1 MATYK
6 NDIILIAGSGDFA
19 FEAANYLNSK
29 NRLNQI
35 ILLSKNSKISKIYKN
50 TVSYFD
56 IRDIENL
63 VKFLKE
69 IFITKVLIIGYVQL
83 PPIKEIKLSLTSKLV
98 LSKNFF
104 LNDIN
109 NQSKILKKFI
119 ESKNLKLL
127 SQKIIFNDLLINYS
141 DQNIKNDHKNIHKYI
156 LKNSSLIR
164 KIFSLNLSQS
174 LVMDGDRI
182 ITIEDIF
189 GTNNMINKFK
199 SINKNFKNLIFIKS
213 IKKDQINEIDFP
225 IIGSQT
231 LELLIKY
238 KFKNLNKE
246 FKNLIFIKSIKK
258 DQINEIDFPII
269 GNQTL
274 DLLIKFNFK
283 AVCLLNKKIIVAN
296 KSSFIEN
303 INKSKL
309 SLIVI

>member
-1 MATYK
+1 LAIYK

-19 FEAANYLNSK
+19 FEAASFLK
-29 NRLNQI
+29 KKEKVNQI
-35 ILLSKNSKISKIYKN
+35 VLLSKNIKISKSFKDI
-50 TVSYFD
+50 VSYFD

-63 VKFLKE
+63 IKFIKSKLINK
-69 IFITKVLIIGYVQL
+69 ILIIGYVEL
-83 PPIKEIKLSLTSKLV
+83 PPIKEIKLSFSSKLI

-104 LNDIN
+104 FNDIN

-119 ESKNLKLL
+119 ESKNIKLL
-127 SQKIIFNDLLINYS
+127 SQKNIFNEMLINYS
-141 DQNIKNDHKNIHKYI
+141 DQNIKKEHKKIYEYTV
-156 LKNSSLIR
+156 KNSHIIR
-164 KIFSLNLSQS
+164 KIFSINLSQS

-199 SINKNFKNLIFIKS
+199 NINKQFKNLIFIKS
-213 IKKDQINEIDFP
+213 VKKDQINEIDFP
-225 IIGSQT
+225 V
-231 LELLIKY
+231 
-238 KFKNLNKE
+238 
-246 FKNLIFIKSIKK
+246 
-258 DQINEIDFPII
+258 I

-283 AVCLLNKKIIVAN
+283 AICLLNKNIIIAN

-303 INKSKL
+303 INKSRL

>member
-1 MATYK
+1 LATYK

-19 FEAANYLNSK
+19 FEAANFLNSK
-29 NRLNQI
+29 KRLNHI
-35 ILLSKNSKISKIYKN
+35 ILLSNNFKITKSFNNIVSNFDVRDLEKIILLIKKRII
-50 TVSYFD
+50 S
-56 IRDIENL
+56 
-63 VKFLKE
+63 
-69 IFITKVLIIGYVQL
+69 KVLIIGYVQL
-83 PPIKEIKLSLTSKLV
+83 PPISEIKLSLSSKLI

-127 SQKIIFNDLLINYS
+127 SQKIIFDKLLINYS
-141 DQNIKNDHKNIHKYI
+141 DQKLRIDHKNIYKNI
-156 LKNSSLIR
+156 LKNSSVIK

-182 ITIEDIF
+182 IAIEDIF
-189 GTNNMINKFK
+189 GTDNMIKKFK
-199 SINKNFKNLIFIKS
+199 HLNKQFKNLVFIKS

-225 IIGSQT
+225 IM
-231 LELLIKY
+231 
-238 KFKNLNKE
+238 
-246 FKNLIFIKSIKK
+246 
-258 DQINEIDFPII
+258 

-283 AVCLLNKKIIVAN
+283 AICLLNKNIIISN
-296 KSSFIEN
+296 KDIFIKN

>member
-1 MATYK
+1 LATYK

-19 FEAANYLNSK
+19 FEAANFLSDK
-29 NRLNQI
+29 NRLNHI
-35 ILLSKNSKISKIYKN
+35 ILLSKNYKITKSFKN
-50 TVSYFD
+50 NFSNFD
-56 IRDIENL
+56 VRDLEKLIL
-63 VKFLKE
+63 
-69 IFITKVLIIGYVQL
+69 FIKKRIISKVLIIGYVQL
-83 PPIKEIKLSLTSKLV
+83 PPISEIKLSLSSKII

-119 ESKNLKLL
+119 ESKKLLLL
-127 SQKIIFNDLLINYS
+127 SQKNIFDKLLISNS
-141 DQNIKNDHKNIHKYI
+141 DQHLKKEHKNIY
-156 LKNSSLIR
+156 KNVLRNSFMIK

-189 GTNNMINKFK
+189 GTDNMIKK
-199 SINKNFKNLIFIKS
+199 FKNLNKQFKNLVFIKS
-213 IKKDQINEIDFP
+213 IKKN
-225 IIGSQT
+225 
-231 LELLIKY
+231 
-238 KFKNLNKE
+238 
-246 FKNLIFIKSIKK
+246 
-258 DQINEIDFPII
+258 QINEIDFPII

-274 DLLIKFNFK
+274 ELLIKFNFK
-283 AVCLLNKKIIVAN
+283 AICLLNKSIIISN

>member
-6 NDIILIAGSGDFA
+6 NDIILIAGSGGFA
-19 FEAANYLNSK
+19 FEAANFLNNK
-29 NRLNQI
+29 EKLNHI
-35 ILLSKNSKISKIYKN
+35 ILLSKNSEISKRYKRI
-50 TVSYFD
+50 VSYYD
-56 IRDIENL
+56 IRDVENII
-63 VKFLKE
+63 KFIKKRL
-69 IFITKVLIIGYVQL
+69 ITKILIIGYVYL
-83 PPIKEIKLSLTSKLV
+83 PPIKEIKLSLSSKLI

-109 NQSKILKKFI
+109 NQSKILKKFV
-119 ESKNLKLL
+119 ESKNLKIL
-127 SQKIIFNDLLINYS
+127 SQKKIFDNFLINYS
-141 DQNIKNDHKNIHKYI
+141 DHKLRKEHKNIYKSI
-156 LKNSSLIR
+156 LKNSSVIK

-189 GTNNMINKFK
+189 GTNNMI
-199 SINKNFKNLIFIKS
+199 
-213 IKKDQINEIDFP
+213 
-225 IIGSQT
+225 
-231 LELLIKY
+231 Y
-238 KFKNLNKE
+238 KFKKLNKQ

-274 DLLIKFNFK
+274 ELLIKFNFK
-283 AVCLLNKKIIVAN
+283 AVCLINKNIIVAN
-296 KSSFIEN
+296 KKLFISN

>member
-6 NDIILIAGSGDFA
+6 NDIVLIAGSGDFA
-19 FEAANYLNSK
+19 FEAANILTNRK
-29 NRLNQI
+29 RLNHI
-35 ILLSKNSKISKIYKN
+35 ILLSKNYKISKLYKN

-63 VKFLKE
+63 IL
-69 IFITKVLIIGYVQL
+69 FIKKRLISKVLIIGYIRL
-83 PPIKEIKLSLTSKLV
+83 PPISEIKLSLSSKLI

-119 ESKNLKLL
+119 ESKKLKLL
-127 SQKIIFNDLLINYS
+127 SQKMIFDKFLINHS
-141 DQNIKNDHKNIHKYI
+141 DQQLRKEHKNIYKNV
-156 LKNSSLIR
+156 LKNSSVIK

-174 LVMDGDRI
+174 LIMDGNRI

-189 GTNNMINKFK
+189 GTDKMINKF
-199 SINKNFKNLIFIKS
+199 NKLNNQFKNLV
-213 IKKDQINEIDFP
+213 
-225 IIGSQT
+225 
-231 LELLIKY
+231 
-238 KFKNLNKE
+238 
-246 FKNLIFIKSIKK
+246 FIKSIKK

-274 DLLIKFNFK
+274 KLLIKYNFK
-283 AVCLLNKKIIVAN
+283 AICLFNKNIIISN
-296 KSSFIEN
+296 KDLFLKN